1 MHGHGA
7 DGRTRI
13 LTFYTVKDKEQ
24 TKIYPIRK
32 VNSVPSRCT
41 HATHV
46 RRFRLPKCSEAGD
59 REVLEVLFVYVF
71 IRCYMCACV
80 SHCVLKLDRSLMWVV
95 ATVLGLALLLS
106 A

>member
-7 DGRTRI
+7 DCGTRI

-41 HATHV
+41 HVTHV
-46 RRFRLPKCSEAGD
+46 RRFRLPKCSAAGD
-59 REVLEVLFVYVF
+59 REVVEVLFVYVF
-71 IRCYMCACV
+71 IRLYMC
-80 SHCVLKLDRSLMWVV
+80 VLV
-95 ATVLGLALLLS
+95 
-106 A
+106 

>member
-7 DGRTRI
+7 DCGTRI

-32 VNSVPSRCT
+32 VDSVPSRCT

-46 RRFRLPKCSEAGD
+46 RRFWLPKCSAAGD
-59 REVLEVLFVYVF
+59 REVVEVLFVYVLLDV
-71 IRCYMCACV
+71 ICV
-80 SHCVLKLDRSLMWVV
+80 CLCESLRIE
-95 ATVLGLALLLS
+95 AR
-106 A
+106 